1 MNTEKKIRWFIDSF
15 LFAITTVIPRRT
27 GAKEGDY
34 MALTRRALKAMG
46 IDEEKIDEIIALH
59 TETVDGLKADI
70 EKYKEEAASVEDIQK
85 ELDDAKAALNAEKGS
100 GWEEKYNNLQKEYE
114 DYKSEQTAKSIHN
127 AKEAAYRE
135 LLKDAG
141 VSEKRIATVLK
152 VSDIDELELDESG
165 AVKDADKLTESIKS
179 EWADFIV
186 TEKTQGAETNTPPAN
201 NQAPGQRTSRA
212 AQIAAE
218 YHNNLY
224 GTQKGEA

>member
-1 MNTEKKIRWFIDSF
+1 
-15 LFAITTVIPRRT
+15 
-27 GAKEGDY
+27 

-59 TETVDGLKADI
+59 TETVDGLKSDVT
-70 EKYKEEAASVEDIQK
+70 KYKEMVANVEDIKK
-85 ELDDAKAALNAEKGS
+85 ELDDAKAALDEEKGS
-100 GWEEKYNNLQKEYE
+100 GWEDKYNNLKKEYD
-114 DYKSEQTAKSIHN
+114 DYKAGQDAKAAHA
-127 AKEAAYRE
+127 AKEAAYRD
-135 LLKDAG
+135 LLKAAG

-152 VSDIDELELDESG
+152 VSDIDSLELDESG
-165 AVKDADKLTESIKS
+165 AIKDADKLTENIKG

-186 TEKTQGAETNTPPAN
+186 TEKTQGADTNTPPAN
-201 NQAPGQRTSRA
+201 NPPSEQRTSRA